1 MVSFAGMSWEPDR
14 LCWRGQTFRLEDPT
28 RPVPGSDGLI
38 LWKSRGLVEQYRAFW
53 AERPGFSPRQVF
65 ELGVWKGGS
74 VVFWAEALQPDR
86 LVAVDKREGGDS
98 PAFEAY
104 LAARTPRLQ
113 VHWAVDQSDQG
124 RLRTVLDGAFDGLL
138 DLVIDDASHLYG
150 PTRASFETLFPRIRP
165 GGLYVIEDW
174 AWAHWR
180 GFQGPTSP
188 FARQI
193 PLTRLVEELVAAVGS
208 SDLVRAVSVR
218 RGFVAVERGDLPTPE
233 PFTVDAAVSWSTDP
247 PPQSLRALLKQ
258 LVTESAARLRR
269 GRIRA

>member
-14 LCWRGQTFRLEDPT
+14 LCWRGLTFRLEDPT

-53 AERPGFSPRQVF
+53 AERPAFSPRQVF

-74 VVFWAEALQPDR
+74 VVFWAEALRPDR
-86 LVAVDKREGGDS
+86 LVAVDKREGSDS
-98 PAFEAY
+98 PAFESY

-124 RLRTVLDGAFDGLL
+124 RLRTLLDGAFDGLL

-150 PTRASFETLFPRIRP
+150 PTRASFETLFPRLRP

-180 GFQGPTSP
+180 GFQGPPPRLHVRFRSP
-188 FARQI
+188 
-193 PLTRLVEELVAAVGS
+193 
-208 SDLVRAVSVR
+208 
-218 RGFVAVERGDLPTPE
+218 
-233 PFTVDAAVSWSTDP
+233 VSWKSSSPQWGAAIWSGRSRSGKASSRSSAETYPRPNPSPSTRP
-247 PPQSLRALLKQ
+247 SPG
-258 LVTESAARLRR
+258 ARIHRP
-269 GRIRA
+269 GRCAGS